1 MGYRIRPLTV
11 AIGIAFS
18 STAFVSGAIAQGSQS
33 LGEIVVSANRDKSAG
48 STTQIESAAIQSRRA
63 GTSDAASLLQD
74 VPGVSFYGAGAVS
87 SLPVIHGL
95 ADDRLRIKVDGMDL
109 IASCPNHMNPAL
121 SYLDP
126 SQVGSLTVYAGISP
140 VSVGGDS
147 IGGSIVAETRAP
159 EFAAPGQGRLV
170 KGEIGA
176 FYRSNNDA
184 RGANASATM
193 ATENISLT
201 YTGAYSEADNYTAG
215 KNFKNYTAT
224 GRAGHSLGRDEVG
237 STAYQTANH
246 TLGLAVKNA
255 NHLFEVKLGYQDM
268 PEQLYPNQ
276 RMDLLD
282 NEQKRINL
290 RWLGEYD
297 WGKLEARAYHETVD
311 HFMDFGRD
319 KRYWYGAASGG
330 GAAIDPT
337 TCGAMSATCAQGMPM
352 ITESRTTG
360 ASLKADIKLGN
371 NDLLRIG
378 SELQRYH
385 LNDWW
390 PASGSGMWPGTFV
403 NINDG
408 ERDRKALFAEW
419 EAHRGSQWT
428 TLLGLRYERVTMDAG
443 NVAGYNPAGGGNQ
456 ARDAN
461 AFNATNRSR
470 SDNNWD
476 LSALARYTASA
487 GLDIEFG
494 FARKTRS
501 PSLYEAFPWST
512 WQMAALMNNF
522 VGDGNG
528 YVGNPDLKPEKAHK
542 LSATFDWH
550 DAERTHQF
558 KLTPFYTHVTDYIDA
573 MQWDGTTNSARSV
586 LLRDQFTV
594 LRYANHSAR
603 LYGIDV
609 SGQMPLARTA
619 AGELGLKG
627 LLNYTRGK
635 NRETG
640 DDLYNIMPL
649 NAKLTLT
656 QQTGAWDNALEI
668 VGVAPKRK
676 VSEARNEMKT
686 SGYSLV
692 NLRASHSWKQVRLDF
707 GIENLFDRYY
717 EMPLGG
723 AYLGQGTTMMATAN
737 NMPMGVVPLWGAP
750 VPGMGRSLY
759 AGINVKF

>member
-1 MGYRIRPLTV
+1 MGFRIRPLAV

-18 STAFVSGAIAQGSQS
+18 VPGWAQTMD
-33 LGEIVVSANRDKSAG
+33 EIVVSAERDKTAG
-48 STTQIESAAIQSRRA
+48 STTQLDASALRQNGARS
-63 GTSDAASLLQD
+63 SDVASLLQD

-87 SLPVIHGL
+87 SLPAIHGL
-95 ADDRLRIKVDGMDL
+95 ADDRLRIKIDGMDL
-109 IASCPNHMNPAL
+109 IAACPNHMNPAL

-126 SQVGSLTVYAGISP
+126 SQVGALTVYAGISP

-159 EFAAPGQGRLV
+159 EFAVPGERLV
-170 KGEIGA
+170 KGEVGA
-176 FYRSNNDA
+176 FYRSNNQA
-184 RGANASATM
+184 RGVNASAT
-193 ATENISLT
+193 AASENISLS

-215 KNFKNYTAT
+215 KNFKSYTNT
-224 GRAGHSLGRDEVG
+224 GRAGHRLDRDEVG
-237 STAYQTANH
+237 SSSYETTNH
-246 TLGLAVKNA
+246 TLGLAVRNA
-255 NHLFEVKLGYQDM
+255 NHLFEVKLGYQNM

-290 RWLGEYD
+290 RWQGDYD

-311 HFMDFGRD
+311 HFMDFGGD
-319 KRYWYGAASGG
+319 KRWWYGAASL
-330 GAAIDPT
+330 GANGTDPIN
-337 TCGAMSATCAQGMPM
+337 CGAMSATCAHGMPM
-352 ITESRTTG
+352 LTESKTTG
-360 ASLKADIKLGN
+360 TSLKADVKLSQQ
-371 NDLLRIG
+371 DLLRVG
-378 SELQRYH
+378 GELQQYR

-390 PASGSGMWPGTFV
+390 PASGSMMFPGTFV

-419 EAHRGSQWT
+419 ESQRDKQWT

-443 NVAGYNPAGGGNQ
+443 NVRGYKTDITTLPMIGTDVGGQ
-456 ARDAN
+456 IADSN
-461 AFNATNRSR
+461 AFNARDRSR
-470 SDNNWD
+470 HDNNWD
-476 LSALARYTASA
+476 LTALARYNANT

-501 PSLYEAFPWST
+501 PGLYEAYPWST
-512 WQMAALMNNF
+512 WSMAAVMNNY

-528 YVGNPDLKPEKAHK
+528 YVGNPDLKPEKAHT
-542 LSATFDWH
+542 LSTTFDWH
-550 DAERTHQF
+550 ATDRNWEF
-558 KLTPFYTHVTDYIDA
+558 KATPYYTHVTDYIDA
-573 MQWDGTTNSARSV
+573 VQWNAATNSARTT

-594 LRYANHSAR
+594 LRYTNQSAR
-603 LYGIDV
+603 LYGLDL
-609 SGQMPLARTA
+609 SGKMPLAATGF
-619 AGELGLKG
+619 GELGMKG
-627 LLNYTRGK
+627 VLSYTRGK
-635 NRETG
+635 NRDTG

-656 QQTGAWDNALEI
+656 QKLGTWDNALEVI
-668 VGVAPKRK
+668 GVAAKNK
-676 VSEARNEMKT
+676 VSDMRNEIKT
-686 SGYSLV
+686 SGYGLV
-692 NLRASHSWKQVRLDF
+692 NLRLSHNWKQVRLDF

-723 AYLGQGTTMMATAN
+723 AYLGQGRTMSINPPTTDGMVA
-737 NMPMGVVPLWGAP
+737 WGTP

>member
-1 MGYRIRPLTV
+1 MGYRIRPLTA

-18 STAFVSGAIAQGSQS
+18 STAFVSAALAQNSQP
-33 LGEIVVSANRDKSAG
+33 LDEIVVSASRDQTAG
-48 STTQIESAAIQSRRA
+48 STTQVEAGAIQSRRA
-63 GTSDAASLLQD
+63 STSDTASLLQD
-74 VPGVSFYGAGAVS
+74 VPGVSLYGTGGVS
-87 SLPVIHGL
+87 SLPSIHGL

-126 SQVGSLTVYAGISP
+126 SQVGTLTVYAGISP
-140 VSVGGDS
+140 VSQGGDS

-159 EFAAPGQGRLV
+159 EFAAPGQERLV
-170 KGEIGA
+170 KGEVGA

-184 RGANASATM
+184 RGGNASATV

-201 YTGAYSEADNYTAG
+201 YTGAYSEADNYSAG
-215 KNFKNYTAT
+215 RNFKNYTAT
-224 GRAGHSLGRDEVG
+224 GRAGKRMSRDEVG

-290 RWLGEYD
+290 RWQGEYD

-311 HFMDFGRD
+311 HFMDFGGD
-319 KRYWYGAASGG
+319 KRWWYGMASGG
-330 GAAIDPT
+330 GAALDPVA
-337 TCGAMSATCAQGMPM
+337 CGAMSATCAQGMPM
-352 ITESRTTG
+352 ITESKTSG
-360 ASLKADIKLGN
+360 ASLKADVKLGA

-378 SELQRYH
+378 SELQKYR

-419 EAHRGSQWT
+419 EAHRSSQWT

-443 NVAGYNPAGGGNQ
+443 NVVGYNPAGSGNQ

-461 AFNATNRSR
+461 AFNASDRSR

-550 DAERTHQF
+550 DAERKHEF

-573 MQWDGTTNSARSV
+573 VQWDGATNSARTV

-609 SGQMPLARTA
+609 SGRMPLAHTA
-619 AGELGLKG
+619 AGELGVKG

-649 NAKLTLT
+649 NARLTLT
-656 QQTGAWDNALEI
+656 QQTGGWDNALEI
-668 VGVAPKRK
+668 VGVAAKRK

-692 NLRASHSWKQVRLDF
+692 NLRASHSWKQIRLDF

-737 NMPMGVVPLWGAP
+737 NMPMGVVPLWGTP
-750 VPGMGRSLY
+750 VPGMGRSFY